1 MVTRAVLVLLVAIGR
16 GSAGPAPTGAVSSS
30 WNTMEQDLAPDALL
44 VRLDRLVNVCVANYE
59 DLTTDLL
66 LGIAIAN
73 AQLKHLLEQPLAG
86 PRRVFVESLAKKC
99 DFVESRIESIFSF
112 PSGPNAVVSKLL
124 INADFWKMNEEQP
137 PRGAHRSKLTP
148 HNRRRRREPVKP
160 DDPLLLME
168 DYLQAI
174 DAGGPSEL
182 QSDECLSELLV
193 NESEN
198 EFNASVVAS
207 SKRLLLSPEC
217 SGAMSLRKRS
227 YGYHL
232 THKLLFYIVLGR
244 QGFANVDRTFVV
256 DGQRR
261 LCEAILREAEL
272 IAAFGFPEL
281 FRDLFMEQLFLC
293 AFSQADALPEFTDPA
308 WLAAVLGWQN
318 GAGCFKYSADDGE
331 DETATGNRNPLTTH
345 CSTHMTGVG
354 AALLALF
361 ARLQLE

>member
-1 MVTRAVLVLLVAIGR
+1 
-16 GSAGPAPTGAVSSS
+16 
-30 WNTMEQDLAPDALL
+30 
-44 VRLDRLVNVCVANYE
+44 
-59 DLTTDLL
+59 
-66 LGIAIAN
+66 
-73 AQLKHLLEQPLAG
+73 
-86 PRRVFVESLAKKC
+86 
-99 DFVESRIESIFSF
+99 
-112 PSGPNAVVSKLL
+112 
-124 INADFWKMNEEQP
+124 MNDEEQP
-137 PRGAHRSKLTP
+137 RGGHHSRLTP
-148 HNRRRRREPVKP
+148 HSRRRRRQPATTS
-160 DDPLLLME
+160 DDPRLSME
-168 DYLQAI
+168 NYLQTI

-198 EFNASVVAS
+198 EYNATSSAISQPFSRGSDGVAP
-207 SKRLLLSPEC
+207 KRLLLSQEC

-244 QGFANVDRTFVV
+244 QGFTNVDRTFVA

-272 IAAFGFPEL
+272 IAAFDFPDL

-318 GAGCFKYSADDGE
+318 GAGCFKYAVDEDDE
-331 DETATGNRNPLTTH
+331 ETATGNRNPLTAH